1 MTSPRKTT
9 RQKRSTGSP
18 RGKLARKQ
26 AKRVAAG
33 LIPAD
38 LENWLPFP
46 VHGAVHL
53 PALDVISYN
62 LELRAR
68 GKFIGDMASR
78 AAFSKRMD
86 AWRAIARKRGKD
98 PFGRTATAELSKK
111 KLNRALQHGD
121 ADAAGIIQSAID
133 DFAHA
138 FVEVIKRFRRHA
150 WQHIDHIVVG
160 GGFRDGRLG
169 ELAIGRA
176 QSLLG
181 EQGLPIELHPIRHHP
196 DEAGLVGV
204 VHLVPTWMLR
214 GFQSMLAIDIGGSN
228 IRCGLVKFKINGKG
242 VIRNASVAYAS
253 QWHHRDDDASRR
265 DIINE
270 LVDMLQSALAAARKQ
285 RVSVSPIVGIG
296 CPGRI
301 EIDGSITRGTQNLPG
316 DWDGPKFHLPSVIGN
331 RLGRIGEHRPVVIMH
346 NDAVIQGLSALPV
359 MRDAAQWGVLTIG
372 TGLGNAAFAQPAK
385 AE

>member
-1 MTSPRKTT
+1 MTNPRKTI
-9 RQKRSTGSP
+9 RQRQSAKSP
-18 RGKLARKQ
+18 RGKPARKQ

-38 LENWLPFP
+38 LESWLPFP

-53 PALDVISYN
+53 PALDVVSYN
-62 LELRAR
+62 LELRTR

-78 AAFSKRMD
+78 TAFSERLD

-111 KLNRALQHGD
+111 KLNRVLQRGD
-121 ADAAGIIQSAID
+121 PHAAGIIQSAID
-133 DFAHA
+133 DFARA
-138 FVEVIKRFRRHA
+138 FVEVIRRFRRHA

-176 QSLLG
+176 QSLLR

-214 GFQSMLAIDIGGSN
+214 GFESVLAIDIGGST
-228 IRCGLVKFKINGKG
+228 IRCGLVKYKINGKG
-242 VIRNASVAYAS
+242 DIRNASVGYAS

-270 LVDMLQSALAAARKQ
+270 LVDMLRSALASARKQ
-285 RVSVSPIVGIG
+285 GARVSPIVGIG

-301 EIDGSITRGTQNLPG
+301 EIDGSITRGAQNLPG
-316 DWDGPKFHLPSVIGN
+316 NWEGSAFHLPSVIGN
-331 RLGRIGEHRPVVIMH
+331 RLGRIGGQRPVVIMH
-346 NDAVIQGLSALPV
+346 NDAVIQGLSALPA
-359 MRDAAQWGVLTIG
+359 MRDIAQWGVLTIG